1 MSCKETYFVGYTA
14 PGGMAHTSGAG
25 QMPAIPGFHPGVL
38 PANDNPQALPRARVF
53 AEIKWN
59 TPMGN
64 LVKSIQLQAAGPK

>member
-14 PGGMAHTSGAG
+14 PGCMAHINGAG
-25 QMPAIPGFHPGVL
+25 QLPAIPGFHLGVL
-38 PANDNPQALPRARVF
+38 PANDNPQALPRAPVF

-59 TPMGN
+59 TTMGD